1 MREAWSDTPLQ
12 FQKVSGPRIVIRKSI
27 CDFLFGFVLV
37 YIYIYIC
44 MSYGV
49 YIYTFGFCELPVFWH
64 L

>member
-12 FQKVSGPRIVIRKSI
+12 FQKVSGPRIVKRKSI

-37 YIYIYIC
+37 YIYIC

-49 YIYTFGFCELPVFWH
+49 YIYIYFRIL
-64 L
+64 